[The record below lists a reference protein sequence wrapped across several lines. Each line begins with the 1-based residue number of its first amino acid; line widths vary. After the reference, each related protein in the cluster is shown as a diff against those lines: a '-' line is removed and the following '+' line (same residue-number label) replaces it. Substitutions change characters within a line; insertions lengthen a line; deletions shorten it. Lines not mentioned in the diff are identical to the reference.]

1 MEKRAG
7 YLLIVVSQKY
17 PKKCHFYKYQ
27 PASRVS
33 WFKEKLTNIEWSC
46 KYIAFGPYEKLQ
58 IFIWKLQLGRWVHT
72 KYTLIFFTCLLPL
85 FHNQYYRTFKIGF
98 KGIIQVF
105 DEQKILSPK
114 SHQNSKTCLKNRHC
128 WIPAAAIIAVTKG
141 FPLSRVNVL
150 ASNKKGRMAP
160 IWHLR
165 GSRKYFSAG
174 KKLVNCMHFGH
185 LLFLQ

>member
-1 MEKRAG
+1 MG
-7 YLLIVVSQKY
+7 
-17 PKKCHFYKYQ
+17 
-27 PASRVS
+27 
-33 WFKEKLTNIEWSC
+33 
-46 KYIAFGPYEKLQ
+46 YEKLQ

-128 WIPAAAIIAVTKG
+128 WIPAAIAVTKG

-160 IWHLR
+160 ILTPQ
-165 GSRKYFSAG
+165 GVQEIFLSGEKF
-174 KKLVNCMHFGH
+174 VNCMHFGH
-185 LLFLQ
+185 LFLQKLCAALQSKNHSVGHRRKSGYHWFMVIRFHINRHL